1 MQTSTDAGL
10 DVGLRELAS
19 DFVGGFP
26 ACAVPW
32 HHNRRSDGGQ
42 LRNGARDNGLEQSSG
57 KVKSADEGIDDVDA
71 CQLPDMSQD
80 IDDARMAATRE
91 HNKSLVL
98 EMADDSLVVP
108 NPGIGCP
115 STVRPGLLEGE
126 AFLEIR
132 HALDLP
138 SHQDHAVKQE

>member
-26 ACAVPW
+26 SCAMPW

-42 LRNGARDNGLEQSSG
+42 LRNGARDNGLEQP
-57 KVKSADEGIDDVDA
+57 SAEVESTDEGVDDVDA
-71 CQLPDMSQD
+71 GQLPDMSQD
-80 IDDARMAATRE
+80 VDDTRMAATGE

-108 NPGIGCP
+108 NPGIGFP
-115 STVRPGLLEGE
+115 STVCPGLLEGK